1 MPRAARLDSPDNE
14 LIELICRVSARDE
27 EAFRQLY
34 DRVAPRL
41 FGLAM
46 RITRRRQDAEDALQ
60 DAFAYIWR
68 SAGSYMETLSPP
80 LGWLMLITRSKALDV
95 LRQQLAGRGNMS
107 VEFNEELHDMSSE
120 NDPGGGHV
128 TSAQVAALGYC
139 LTQLHPRQREAMIL
153 AYYRDMSH
161 SELAAELRAPLGT
174 VKTWIRTGLKMLRG
188 CMQSY
193 IPMLTH

>member
-1 MPRAARLDSPDNE
+1 ME
-14 LIELICRVSARDE
+14 LNN
-27 EAFRQLY
+27 
-34 DRVAPRL
+34 RVAPRL

-80 LGWLMLITRSKALDV
+80 LSWLMLITRSKALDV
-95 LRQQLAGRGNMS
+95 LRQQMAGRANMS
-107 VEFNEELHDMSSE
+107 VEFNEEAHDIPSE
-120 NDPGGGHV
+120 NDPDSGPI
-128 TSAQVAALGYC
+128 TSAQVTALGYC

-153 AYYRDMSH
+153 AYYRDLSH
-161 SELAAELRAPLGT
+161 SELASELRAPLGT

-188 CMQSY
+188 CIQSY
-193 IPMLTH
+193 IPMLTN